1 MSVALYR
8 KYRSKSLKELIGQS
22 HVTDILE
29 AAIKSDS
36 IGHAYLLTGPRGVG
50 KTSVARILAHEI
62 NKLPYENETDHID
75 IIEIDAASNNGVDH
89 IRDLRDKARIVPSLA
104 KYKVYIIDEVHMLS
118 KSAFN
123 ALLKILEEPP
133 KHVVFILATTDYHK
147 LPDTIISRTQRFHFR
162 LISEA
167 DIAKHL
173 KTIAKSEKIEIDD
186 DALKIIAKRGRGSF
200 RDSISLFDQ
209 LQSGYKKITAEVVNS
224 ALGLVP
230 AETLDKLIKAAHARD
245 HATTIA
251 IVNQLI
257 ESGVNP
263 NVIADQVITEI
274 RSRLADNPDLI
285 YALHKLAD
293 VEKASHPDIALL
305 IALLPNT
312 EQSSPTPQP
321 ARQTQAQPV
330 AAEKIVLPETS
341 NPAAS
346 APKPK
351 PTPVQTEAPTAG
363 AEPTPT
369 HTATPELAT
378 TETETKTEEPIE
390 TPAPAE
396 EFNGEPGSLE
406 DLDWKAIL
414 EKSQELSMGLY
425 AILASCSHE
434 VENNQLVIY
443 TGSRFKKNKIEDAK
457 LRPLLSQ
464 AVNYVTRGEVKITIH
479 GTQKPPSD
487 SQLAKVAELMGG
499 GEEVNV
505 S

>member
-1 MSVALYR
+1 MAQALYR

-62 NKLPYENETDHID
+62 NKLPYENESNHLD

-89 IRDLRDKARIVPSLA
+89 IRDLRDKARIAPSIA

-118 KSAFN
+118 KAAFN

-133 KHVVFILATTDYHK
+133 QHVVFILATTDYHK

-162 LISEA
+162 LISEV

-173 KTIAKSEKIEIDD
+173 KSIAKSEKIEIDD

-209 LQSGYKKITAEVVNS
+209 LQSGNKKIDADKVNT

-230 AETLDKLIKAAHARD
+230 AKTLEALISAAQERD
-245 HATTIA
+245 YATTIT

-274 RSRLADNPDLI
+274 RSKLHENPELI
-285 YALHKLAD
+285 YSLHKLSD
-293 VEKASHPDIALL
+293 VEGASHPDIALL

-312 EQSSPTPQP
+312 DAVGGPAKQPTH
-321 ARQTQAQPV
+321 TQAQPV
-330 AAEKIVLPETS
+330 ATEKIVLPETS
-341 NPAAS
+341 KPLATQETKPVQKPTS
-346 APKPK
+346 APPK
-351 PTPVQTEAPTAG
+351 IQEA
-363 AEPTPT
+363 
-369 HTATPELAT
+369 
-378 TETETKTEEPIE
+378 KVE
-390 TPAPAE
+390 TPAPVE
-396 EFNGEPGSLE
+396 EHIEDTPVVQEFNGEPGSL
-406 DLDWKAIL
+406 DNLDWKAVL
-414 EKSQELSMGLY
+414 EKAQELSMGLY
-425 AILASCSHE
+425 AILASCSYE
-434 VENNQLVIY
+434 VANNQLTIY

-464 AVNYVTRGEVKITIH
+464 TVNYITRGEVPITVVE
-479 GTQKPPSD
+479 TQKPPAD
-487 SQLAKVAELMGG
+487 SNLAKVAELMGG